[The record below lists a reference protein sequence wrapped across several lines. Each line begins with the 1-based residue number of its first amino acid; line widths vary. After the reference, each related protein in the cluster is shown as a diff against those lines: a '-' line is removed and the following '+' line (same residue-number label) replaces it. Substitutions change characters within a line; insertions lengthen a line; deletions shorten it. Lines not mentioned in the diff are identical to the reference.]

1 MWSTLQIKIDKAAQS
16 RSEQAHNRRESW
28 FGHTQEI
35 CSMLLV
41 PVFWPVRLYS
51 SAASTASPPMDT
63 LSAPDLK
70 YSEATSRADQC
81 LPSASVNSLM
91 PPPTVNG
98 TNTPSL
104 ACLTT
109 CTKVEGVK
117 PCPTYHLK
125 LRFLSLACFTTC
137 NKHSDYSTHGDA
149 YMIQSQL
156 TILHLMHCRLAV
168 KQQWNLITLPFA
180 VKQQ

>member
-1 MWSTLQIKIDKAAQS
+1 
-16 RSEQAHNRRESW
+16 
-28 FGHTQEI
+28 
-35 CSMLLV
+35 MLLV

-51 SAASTASPPMDT
+51 SAANTASPPIDT

-70 YSEATSRADQC
+70 YSEATSSADQC

-109 CTKVEGVK
+109 CTKVEYVQAT
-117 PCPTYHLK
+117 PDI
-125 LRFLSLACFTTC
+125 SLEAKVIVTGLF
-137 NKHSDYSTHGDA
+137 HD
-149 YMIQSQL
+149 IQEGL
-156 TILHLMHCRLAV
+156 
-168 KQQWNLITLPFA
+168 
-180 VKQQ
+180 

>member
-1 MWSTLQIKIDKAAQS
+1 
-16 RSEQAHNRRESW
+16 
-28 FGHTQEI
+28 
-35 CSMLLV
+35 MLLV

-109 CTKVEGVK
+109 CTKVEGGQAV
-117 PCPTYHLK
+117 PNI
-125 LRFLSLACFTTC
+125 SLEAKVFVTGLF
-137 NKHSDYSTHGDA
+137 HD
-149 YMIQSQL
+149 M
-156 TILHLMHCRLAV
+156 
-168 KQQWNLITLPFA
+168 QQAL
-180 VKQQ
+180 